1 MQIKLSEQAKTDV
14 KGAYEYYKS
23 KEKSLG
29 KRFKTEFNNKIDE
42 LKKVPAS
49 GSFMFENVR
58 FRVLKIFPYVILF
71 EIKDKE
77 QLTILRIFNTSQHPF
92 W

>member
-14 KGAYEYYKS
+14 KGVYEYYKS

-42 LKKVPAS
+42 LI
-49 GSFMFENVR
+49 EI
-58 FRVLKIFPYVILF
+58 LK
-71 EIKDKE
+71 
-77 QLTILRIFNTSQHPF
+77 N
-92 W
+92 